1 MWSAQPASPKEL
13 RLSKSGSNSS
23 TRAGYA
29 AATNTGLR
37 KHRAFFT
44 RWKDSLKWQRL
55 HPYQKF
61 AGMIESHWDGIASYC
76 HPENKVSLGL
86 VEGVNNKIR
95 VLQRRAY
102 GYRDEE
108 YLKLKIVA
116 AFLPPLP
123 RNAVFNPHESA

>member
-1 MWSAQPASPKEL
+1 MPDKAVAEMERL
-13 RLSKSGSNSS
+13 RL
-23 TRAGYA
+23 
-29 AATNTGLR
+29 
-37 KHRAFFT
+37 
-44 RWKDSLKWQRL
+44 
-55 HPYQKF
+55 
-61 AGMIESHWDGIASYC
+61 
-76 HPENKVSLGL
+76 L

-123 RNAVFNPHESA
+123 RNAVFNPHESAQTQNYTVPFLLEASLLADVGSDLLH